1 MYSLLKFDCG
11 HLFCDLSW
19 FYNILNVIFNIH
31 LSNVERQILRSY
43 ILEKK
48 TKPLIQNYQRERIF
62 GVMLP
67 NWQCLCLSDNFSL
80 KYCMT
85 AGQVLKR
92 LNPYNRGNN

>member
-48 TKPLIQNYQRERIF
+48 KTTDSELSERKNIWCDATELAVF
-62 GVMLP
+62 V
-67 NWQCLCLSDNFSL
+67 FI
-80 KYCMT
+80 
-85 AGQVLKR
+85 
-92 LNPYNRGNN
+92 